1 MSDILPNSLLK
12 TAIRENQW
20 DKVKKSSKIGKP
32 PKKID
37 ICFRKIF
44 SCCGQ
49 SLISEGETGHWTLSP
64 TKFGIFLIFHSF
76 LRS

>member
-32 PKKID
+32 LKK
-37 ICFRKIF
+37 
-44 SCCGQ
+44 
-49 SLISEGETGHWTLSP
+49 LISVSAKFLAAVAKVLFRRERMGTGLYLQPNSG
-64 TKFGIFLIFHSF
+64 FS
-76 LRS
+76 